1 MEALKLKVS
10 FVFSELF
17 WETWLSFWLAVF
29 CYIINNTIIA
39 NSMMI
44 ISLRNLFSFFI
55 SITPFH
61 LEKENTN

>member
-29 CYIINNTIIA
+29 CYIINNTIIT

-44 ISLRNLFSFFI
+44 ISLRNLFSFLI